1 MVLLASNESCP
12 RANNSS
18 SLLDSLLEETQFY
31 DKVKSNSSLCGDAL
45 QMPSTSHSELRK
57 GPHKIKPKKKMSN
70 KFGGFKRK
78 LITVPR
84 WLKHKPNP
92 KSKAGTDKVE
102 AHRNSKPISPS
113 NEFSFRKEPCGQNTD
128 EDRKSTRIIRTANS
142 LATSISL
149 PQERPRKTPN
159 IKLPKGF
166 QKALSVRSFI
176 RQFVF
181 ASTNKSLLHAL
192 WAHGYIGKAKSSRG
206 LTAPSSV
213 FSGTN
218 QKKHILSFL
227 QFVKRKTGQIAH
239 TLHGVW
245 TFITSLAS
253 TSTTPKSELRQ
264 TYAPLTED
272 ESKNSS
278 IQLSGRENIESVL
291 EIQVSLVPANV
302 VIEVDGFFGF
312 SPATPQPFDYMDD
325 INNAGNNALLEDSS
339 KTVTTE
345 SSETESPFGPAIVST
360 VDQRLSM
367 ARNTHVTEIE
377 NTPHFGEKVTFEAII
392 NNPIPDC
399 STTCEVQGVPEIDL
413 VDDTGDTVFAAS
425 DWVDVATELAAHA
438 PDAEVSVCALP
449 MREISALLPQVTRV
463 ESRDSTE
470 SNFAPAASA
479 VELAESAKIA
489 ANVAAAI
496 GSHISSKSVSGRT
509 SPESG
514 PIVIEA
520 SEISEDESEESNTHE
535 NLSDVSGFSEEDSV
549 EPVISLKAANLCAVP
564 PENEPKSDGCE
575 TRDVANSEE
584 VTVSNIRD
592 SSDSSPG
599 TRTETVFRC
608 TFKSVFSPISED
620 VDGEA
625 TEPEIDALVPEV
637 FTQNSCSAP
646 QSAHEQFEDS
656 KLSIE
661 LAKILGNFEDK
672 AWASSCENSIVSTSR
687 ILPSVE
693 SAEPSPRLINEKSES
708 RADSEKAHTLPE
720 RPLSDPVVPAK
731 IVFYTY
737 NPCTKTNKAW
747 ADYDSD
753 SDDSIYENFFASH
766 GKVYPPN
773 KNVSAQ
779 SSKKKSKIH
788 SSHEAHETSAIATPE
803 HTQVGEKNIS
813 DSSNSSLEDC
823 VGKNG
828 CGWKKISL
836 DQLFASAKPMDS
848 SESSDLSSDKT
859 DKVTEENCWKKLSL
873 GDVPWNVSPK
883 SAKNAENEAS
893 KSSKADTS
901 VMEANDPDFVDNQ
914 QVSGTHADVIIDSI
928 RNSAQ
933 NEDLTDIPDKELTE
947 HTAAKRQS
955 MEADSGVPA
964 YQNSAPEADSSPE
977 KGPFPQSIPTGSVDN
992 DEASAQIPD
1001 TENFETSVINQA
1013 QLGEYY
1019 PQYSAPGPLSILEIA
1034 FAHIDEINTPAIA
1047 HVLKTTMVRYRQDFI
1062 HLIEN
1067 VLLPCND
1074 KIRRLMG
1081 EILSAKKQLGL
1092 LITSESGIRAEIGQ
1106 LDTLLRATVLG
1117 KDPALSTRMSIC
1129 DSVITD
1135 LCLTFDNFKADLD
1148 TLQSGFDTRIEQ
1160 IVNSISTIR
1169 ENSNELGSKYDIFY
1183 RLNNA
1188 QGHFGSLD
1196 IHSCTLVN
1204 EFSMRASW
1212 HYFVDLNDFKAFLA
1226 GDVAALGQS
1235 RDMLGV
1241 TLLSTQHCF
1250 SKLNAR
1256 KIPSKSVLPTSTPV
1270 HKPSLDSFSPAAK
1283 EAVVE
1288 NSLAP
1293 IENPEMEI
1301 EKKRTRGKRP
1311 EKRYRR
1317 PAGKKRGPRG
1327 RGSTDKRTEKT
1338 AAKDAPYARRRMN
1351 IKT

>member
-12 RANNSS
+12 RANSPS
-18 SLLDSLLEETQFY
+18 FLSDSLLDETQFY

-45 QMPSTSHSELRK
+45 EMPSTSHSESHKR
-57 GPHKIKPKKKMSN
+57 PHKIKPKKKMS
-70 KFGGFKRK
+70 KRFGVFKRK
-78 LITVPR
+78 LITVPS
-84 WLKHKPNP
+84 WLNHKPNP
-92 KSKAGTDKVE
+92 NPKPHTDKVE

-113 NEFSFRKEPCGQNTD
+113 NEFVFRKEPCGQNTD
-128 EDRKSTRIIRTANS
+128 EDRRSTQIIRTANS
-142 LATSISL
+142 LSTSISL

-166 QKALSVRSFI
+166 QRALSVRSFI

-181 ASTNKSLLHAL
+181 ASTNKSLLPAL
-192 WAHGYIGKAKSSRG
+192 WAHGYIGKAKGSRG
-206 LTAPSSV
+206 LTATSSV
-213 FSGTN
+213 FSGTH
-218 QKKHILSFL
+218 QKNHILSFL
-227 QFVKRKTGQIAH
+227 QFIKKKTGQIAH

-245 TFITSLAS
+245 TFIMSLTS

-272 ESKNSS
+272 ESKNSK
-278 IQLSGRENIESVL
+278 IQASGRANTETIL
-291 EIQVSLVPANV
+291 EIQASPVPANV

-325 INNAGNNALLEDSS
+325 INDAGNNALLEDSAR
-339 KTVTTE
+339 TVTTE

-360 VDQRLSM
+360 VDRKLSM
-367 ARNTHVTEIE
+367 ARNTHVTEFE
-377 NTPHFGEKVTFEAII
+377 NTPHFGDKVTFEAII
-392 NNPIPDC
+392 NNTIPNC
-399 STTCEVQGVPEIDL
+399 STTCEMQGVPEIDL

-449 MREISALLPQVTRV
+449 MREISALVPQVTRV

-489 ANVAAAI
+489 ANVAPAI
-496 GSHISSKSVSGRT
+496 GNHISSRSVSGQA

-520 SEISEDESEESNTHE
+520 SEISEDESEECNTHE
-535 NLSDVSGFSEEDSV
+535 NLPDVSGFSEEDSV
-549 EPVISLKAANLCAVP
+549 EPVISSKVANLCAVP
-564 PENEPKSDGCE
+564 PENEPRSDGCE
-575 TRDVANSEE
+575 TRDVTNSEE
-584 VTVSNIRD
+584 VTVSDVRD

-599 TRTETVFRC
+599 TRTESVFRC

-637 FTQNSCSAP
+637 FTQNSSSAP
-646 QSAHEQFEDS
+646 KSAQEQFDDS
-656 KLSIE
+656 RLSIE
-661 LAKILGNFEDK
+661 LAEILGNFEDEG
-672 AWASSCENSIVSTSR
+672 WASNFEHSIVSTPR
-687 ILPSVE
+687 VMPFVE
-693 SAEPSPRLINEKSES
+693 SAELSPNLINEKSES

-753 SDDSIYENFFASH
+753 SDDSIYENFFDSH

-779 SSKKKSKIH
+779 ISKRKSKTH
-788 SSHEAHETSAIATPE
+788 SGHEAHETSAIATPE

-828 CGWKKISL
+828 RGWKKISL

-893 KSSKADTS
+893 KASKADTS
-901 VMEANDPDFVDNQ
+901 VMAANDP
-914 QVSGTHADVIIDSI
+914 IDSI
-928 RNSAQ
+928 RNRAQ
-933 NEDLTDIPDKELTE
+933 NEDLTDVSDKKFTE
-947 HTAAKRQS
+947 HTTAKCQS
-955 MEADSGVPA
+955 MEADSGVPGD
-964 YQNSAPEADSSPE
+964 QNFPPEADSSPE
-977 KGPFPQSIPTGSVDN
+977 KGPFPQSIPTGSVDS
-992 DEASAQIPD
+992 DEAPAQIPD
-1001 TENFETSVINQA
+1001 TENFETPVINQA

-1106 LDTLLRATVLG
+1106 LDTLLRAIVLG

-1135 LCLTFDNFKADLD
+1135 LCLTFDNFKADLG

-1160 IVNSISTIR
+1160 IVDSISTIR
-1169 ENSNELGSKYDIFY
+1169 EQSNELGSKYDIFY
-1183 RLNNA
+1183 RLNNE

-1212 HYFVDLNDFKAFLA
+1212 HYFVDLDDFKAFLA

-1250 SKLNAR
+1250 SKLSAR
-1256 KIPSKSVLPTSTPV
+1256 KNPSKQVLPTSKPV
-1270 HKPSLDSFSPAAK
+1270 HKPNSNSSSPAVR
-1283 EAVVE
+1283 EAVAE
-1288 NSLAP
+1288 ESLAP
-1293 IENPEMEI
+1293 MEYPRMEI

-1311 EKRYRR
+1311 EQRFRR

-1338 AAKDAPYARRRMN
+1338 AVKDAPNARRRMN
-1351 IKT
+1351 IRT

>member
-1 MVLLASNESCP
+1 MVLIASSESRP
-12 RANNSS
+12 RVNSPS
-18 SLLDSLLEETQFY
+18 FLSDSLLEETQFY
-31 DKVKSNSSLCGDAL
+31 DKVKSNSSLCGDAPN
-45 QMPSTSHSELRK
+45 MPSTSHSELHK
-57 GPHKIKPKKKMSN
+57 GPHKIKPKKKMS
-70 KFGGFKRK
+70 KRFGVFKRK

-92 KSKAGTDKVE
+92 KSKADTDKVE

-113 NEFSFRKEPCGQNTD
+113 NEFVFRKEPCGQNTD
-128 EDRKSTRIIRTANS
+128 EDRRSTQIIRTANS

-149 PQERPRKTPN
+149 PQKRPRQTPN

-166 QKALSVRSFI
+166 QRALSVRSFI
-176 RQFVF
+176 RQFLF

-192 WAHGYIGKAKSSRG
+192 WAHGYIGKAKGSRG
-206 LTAPSSV
+206 LTVPSSV

-227 QFVKRKTGQIAH
+227 QFIKRKTGQIAH

-245 TFITSLAS
+245 TFIMSLAS

-291 EIQVSLVPANV
+291 EIQASPVPANN

-463 ESRDSTE
+463 ESRDLTE
-470 SNFAPAASA
+470 LAASA
-479 VELAESAKIA
+479 VKLTESAKIA

-496 GSHISSKSVSGRT
+496 GSHISSKSVSGQT
-509 SPESG
+509 SPKSG
-514 PIVIEA
+514 AIVIEA
-520 SEISEDESEESNTHE
+520 SEISEDEIEESNTHE

-549 EPVISLKAANLCAVP
+549 EPVISLRVANLCAVP
-564 PENEPKSDGCE
+564 PENEPKSGGCE
-575 TRDVANSEE
+575 IEDVTNSEE
-584 VTVSNIRD
+584 ATVSNVRD

-625 TEPEIDALVPEV
+625 TEPEIDALVPEI

-661 LAKILGNFEDK
+661 LAKILGNFEDE

-687 ILPSVE
+687 ILPTVE
-693 SAEPSPRLINEKSES
+693 SAELSSNLINEKSES
-708 RADSEKAHTLPE
+708 RAGSEKAHTLPE

-779 SSKKKSKIH
+779 ISKRKSKTH
-788 SSHEAHETSAIATPE
+788 SGHEAHNTSAIATPE

-813 DSSNSSLEDC
+813 DSSNSSLEEC
-823 VGKNG
+823 MGKSG
-828 CGWKKISL
+828 SGWKKISL

-883 SAKNAENEAS
+883 SAKNAEIEAS
-893 KSSKADTS
+893 KASKADNS
-901 VMEANDPDFVDNQ
+901 VMAANDPNLVNNQ
-914 QVSGTHADVIIDSI
+914 QVSGTHADVPIDSI
-928 RNSAQ
+928 RNSAK
-933 NEDLTDIPDKELTE
+933 NEDLTDIPNKEPTE
-947 HTAAKRQS
+947 HTTAKCQS

-964 YQNSAPEADSSPE
+964 DQNSAPEADSSPE
-977 KGPFPQSIPTGSVDN
+977 KGPFPQSIPTGSVDS
-992 DEASAQIPD
+992 DAALAQVSN
-1001 TENFETSVINQA
+1001 TEYFETPVINQA

-1106 LDTLLRATVLG
+1106 LDTLLRATVVG
-1117 KDPALSTRMSIC
+1117 KDAALSTRTSIC

-1148 TLQSGFDTRIEQ
+1148 TLQNGFDTRIEQ
-1160 IVNSISTIR
+1160 IVDSILTIR
-1169 ENSNELGSKYDIFY
+1169 EKSNELGSKYDIFY
-1183 RLNNA
+1183 RLNNE
-1188 QGHFGSLD
+1188 QGHFG
-1196 IHSCTLVN
+1196 
-1204 EFSMRASW
+1204 
-1212 HYFVDLNDFKAFLA
+1212 
-1226 GDVAALGQS
+1226 
-1235 RDMLGV
+1235 
-1241 TLLSTQHCF
+1241 
-1250 SKLNAR
+1250 
-1256 KIPSKSVLPTSTPV
+1256 
-1270 HKPSLDSFSPAAK
+1270 
-1283 EAVVE
+1283 
-1288 NSLAP
+1288 
-1293 IENPEMEI
+1293 
-1301 EKKRTRGKRP
+1301 
-1311 EKRYRR
+1311 
-1317 PAGKKRGPRG
+1317 
-1327 RGSTDKRTEKT
+1327 
-1338 AAKDAPYARRRMN
+1338 
-1351 IKT
+1351 